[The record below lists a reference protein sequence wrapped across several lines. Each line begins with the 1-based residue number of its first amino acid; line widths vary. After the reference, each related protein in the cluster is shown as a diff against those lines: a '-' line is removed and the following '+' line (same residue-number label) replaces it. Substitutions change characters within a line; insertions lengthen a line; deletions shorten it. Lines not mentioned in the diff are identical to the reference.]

1 MVHVHRQLLERIN
14 PRLEDPKVIV
24 VLGPRQ
30 AGKTTM
36 VRDLVG
42 GKPALWL
49 NGDESDIRRMLKE
62 TTSTRLLDIIGNHT
76 AVVIDEAQRIENIGL
91 TLKLFADVLPSVK
104 VIATGSSSF
113 DLANKINEPLTGRK
127 WEYTLLPFS
136 FSELAAQTSV
146 IEERRLLHERMI
158 YGMYPSV
165 VLAPSQDRTEIL
177 KELASSYL
185 YRDVLT
191 WEAINKPERLER
203 LLQALA
209 LQMGNEVSYNELAQV
224 TGLDNQ
230 TVERYIGIL
239 ERSFVVFRLYAL
251 NRNHRNEIKKSRKVY
266 FYDNGI
272 RNAILRRFQPLELRD
287 DVGALWEN
295 YCVSER
301 RKFLYNTGLDVNSYF
316 WRTPQ
321 QQEIDYI
328 EERNGHFMAWEF
340 KWNPAARVRLPKA
353 FAESYPAHTFEVVTP
368 EEYARWLVC

>member
-1 MVHVHRQLLERIN
+1 MVHVHRQLLERIK

-49 NGDESDIRRMLKE
+49 NGDESDIRRMLTE

-76 AVVIDEAQRIENIGL
+76 VVVIDEAQRIENIGL
-91 TLKLFADVLPSVK
+91 TLKLFADVLPGVK

-209 LQMGNEVSYNELAQV
+209 LQMGNEVSYNELAQI

-251 NRNHRNEIKKSRKVY
+251 NRNHRNELKKSRKVY

-287 DVGALWEN
+287 DVGSLWEN

-340 KWNPAARVRLPKA
+340 KWKPAARVRLPKA

-368 EEYARWLVC
+368 EEYARWLEC

>member
-49 NGDESDIRRMLKE
+49 NGDESDIRRMLTE

-76 AVVIDEAQRIENIGL
+76 VVVIDEAQRIENIGL
-91 TLKLFADVLPSVK
+91 TLKLFADVLPGVK

-136 FSELAAQTSV
+136 FSELAVQTSV

-158 YGMYPSV
+158 YGMYPGV

-251 NRNHRNEIKKSRKVY
+251 NRNHRNELKKSRKVY

-287 DVGALWEN
+287 DVGSLWEN

-328 EERNGHFMAWEF
+328 EERNGHFTAWEF

-368 EEYARWLVC
+368 EEYAGWLEC

>member
-49 NGDESDIRRMLKE
+49 NGDESDIRRMLTE

-76 AVVIDEAQRIENIGL
+76 VVVIDEAQRIENIGL
-91 TLKLFADVLPSVK
+91 TLKLFADVLPGVK

-136 FSELAAQTSV
+136 FSELAVQTSV

-158 YGMYPSV
+158 YGMYPGV

-251 NRNHRNEIKKSRKVY
+251 NRNHRNELKKSRKVY

-287 DVGALWEN
+287 DVGSLWEN

-368 EEYARWLVC
+368 EEYARWLEC

>member
-36 VRDLVG
+36 VRDIVG

-49 NGDESDIRRMLKE
+49 NGDESDIRRMLTE

-76 AVVIDEAQRIENIGL
+76 VVVIDEAQRIENIGL

-251 NRNHRNEIKKSRKVY
+251 NRNHRNELKKSRKVY

-287 DVGALWEN
+287 DVGSLWEN